1 MLLFR
6 LFFVALCAA
15 VAGMGAGVALA
26 QKDLNIDVLVGI
38 LATFISLSIAFS
50 LIEDQRTEDERKEPT
65 P

>member
-15 VAGMGAGVALA
+15 VGGMGAGVALA

-50 LIEDQRTEDERKEPT
+50 LIEDQRTEDERKEPM